1 MKFRECDS
9 INSKE
14 NVHAGYRNGSRIMC
28 LQNSPKL
35 WCRYEFIVHKYLGPS
50 KTALE
55 FENCKEE
62 LFTLTMCLP
71 TYLWAHIARN
81 PFNYTITA
89 QTLNSCK
96 IRWLSILEIDSS
108 VSSIRKN
115 YCIASIFIITRALSM
130 PRDVERR
137 ESGFMFCETNNF
149 FKFKRIDYK
158 IWKHS
163 AEKYD
168 DQTMKFTPTEGLKPF
183 YQWVCLLL
191 TSALGILILRYLT
204 GSHMTIFSKSN
215 YRAELM

>member
-9 INSKE
+9 INSQE

-35 WCRYEFIVHKYLGPS
+35 WCRYEFIVHNHLGPS

-96 IRWLSILEIDSS
+96 IWWLSILEIDSL
-108 VSSIRKN
+108 VSSIRKKLTYRKHFHHN
-115 YCIASIFIITRALSM
+115 PSIKYASRCWAKRKELHVLWDKQFLQ
-130 PRDVERR
+130 VQ
-137 ESGFMFCETNNF
+137 TN
-149 FKFKRIDYK
+149 R
-158 IWKHS
+158 
-163 AEKYD
+163 
-168 DQTMKFTPTEGLKPF
+168 
-183 YQWVCLLL
+183 V
-191 TSALGILILRYLT
+191 
-204 GSHMTIFSKSN
+204 
-215 YRAELM
+215 